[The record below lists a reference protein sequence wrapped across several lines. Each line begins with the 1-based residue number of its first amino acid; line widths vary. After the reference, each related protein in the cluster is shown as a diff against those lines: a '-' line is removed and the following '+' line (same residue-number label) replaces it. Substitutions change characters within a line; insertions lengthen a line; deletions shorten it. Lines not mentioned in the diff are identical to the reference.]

1 MPVKHSLNWT
11 RILQWL
17 FVVIILAVAAQG
29 GRLLH
34 SQVKNRINAWAAG
47 AAVRRPIPYT
57 VTLRETVHGPDGTT
71 TQGIEYTD
79 AVRSDGSI
87 LMRTR
92 GKGLQRII
100 YLASGFQVDTNDQNN
115 TKSSIRRQ
123 NQNHATW
130 QRDPGSN
137 CVNSLA
143 GSPMTFPPSDTF
155 VGEETIAGYRTAK
168 VAAGI
173 ITSWYALDH
182 GCALVKQRW
191 QFSATEV
198 SEKELIALV
207 AGEPDPSLF
216 DVPAHYRE
224 VPPSERL
231 LGPNKEPPG
240 CDEPSRKA
248 MQELDNEYKRLAAK
262 PW

>member
-1 MPVKHSLNWT
+1 VKDFYSWT
-11 RILQWL
+11 TRFRWL
-17 FVVIILAVAAQG
+17 FVVLILAVAANA

-34 SQVKNRINAWAAG
+34 THMKTRIGPRTAG

-71 TQGIEYTD
+71 TLGLEHTD
-79 AVRSDGSI
+79 AVRSDGSKM
-87 LMRTR
+87 MRWR
-92 GKGLQRII
+92 GKGLQRVI
-100 YLASGFQVDTNDQNN
+100 YVASGFQVDTNDQNN

-123 NQNHATW
+123 NQNPATW

-155 VGEETIAGYRTAK
+155 VGEETIAGYQTAK
-168 VAAGI
+168 IAAGI
-173 ITSWYALDH
+173 ITSWYALDY
-182 GCALVKQRW
+182 GCALVKDRW
-191 QFSATEV
+191 EFSATEV
-198 SEKELIALV
+198 SEKELVALI
-207 AGEPDPSLF
+207 AGEPDPTLF

-231 LGPNKEPPG
+231 LGPKKEPPG
-240 CDEPSRKA
+240 GDEDSRKA
-248 MQELDNEYKRLAAK
+248 FQDLDNEYKRLTAK
-262 PW
+262 PR